1 MGKNKKGQPSNSNL
15 GRALIKGRRQNNR
28 ASRSN
33 DAASWVR
40 RLFEIP
46 PKRKK
51 CGLLCLTLVDFF

>member
-40 RLFEIP
+40 RLFEAS
-46 PKRKK
+46 PKKS
-51 CGLLCLTLVDFF
+51 VVYFV